1 MLEQDLAIG
10 SPKMKRQTEDKEDD
24 LFLIDL
30 LFDSD
35 LTISAIAKELGYTF
49 AQLNKKINSLGLSWI
64 KEQKKKTSRG
74 QAALTQAM
82 QKLFPGQKIIN
93 EYHIGERLRID
104 VYCQEYRI
112 GAEFHGR
119 QHFYYTERFFESKYD
134 FIQAQKRD
142 ERKLE
147 LCKQEGITLV
157 VFRYNDDL
165 SEQAVYDRLLQAI
178 RLSPNIPENIKTNK
192 KSITQNKF
200 YQDRKKQYNER
211 KKETYKKMK
220 KRRDNHE

>member
-1 MLEQDLAIG
+1 
-10 SPKMKRQTEDKEDD
+10 MKKQNDDKEDD

-35 LTISAIAKELGYTF
+35 LTISAIARELGVSF
-49 AQLNKKINSLGLSWI
+49 NELNKKINSLGLSWI

-74 QAALTQAM
+74 QAALTQVM

-93 EYHIGERLRID
+93 EYHVGERLKID
-104 VYCQEYRI
+104 VYCQEYKI

-134 FIQAQKRD
+134 FIEAQKRD
-142 ERKLE
+142 QRKIE
-147 LCKQEGITLV
+147 LCKKDGITLV
-157 VFRYNDDL
+157 VFRYNDEL
-165 SEQAVYDRLLQAI
+165 TEQAVYDRLLQAI
-178 RLSPNIPENIKTNK
+178 RISPHVPEKAKLNK

-211 KKETYKKMK
+211 KKETYRKMK